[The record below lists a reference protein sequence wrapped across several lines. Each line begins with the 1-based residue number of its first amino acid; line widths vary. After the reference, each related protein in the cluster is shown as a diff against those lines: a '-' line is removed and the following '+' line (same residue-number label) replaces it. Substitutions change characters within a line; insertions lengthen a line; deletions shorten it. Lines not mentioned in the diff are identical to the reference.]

1 MRSIIIFA
9 VALVSGTAAAQDAPA
24 LKTQKDKVSYAMGMD
39 LGNQLRKSSIEV
51 DPAVF
56 AQGLKDSLSGA
67 KTLLTEEQVRTAIAE
82 LQAEM
87 KRKEAA
93 RRKGTSEENSLEADL
108 LPAYNKKA
116 GEAFLAANKTKEG
129 VVTLPSGL
137 QYKVLQAGN
146 GKKPTE
152 ADTVVC
158 NYRGAFIDGTEFD
171 SSYKRNQPA
180 TSAIKGVIPGWREAL
195 KLMAVGSKWQLFI
208 PPELAYGEKGSS
220 GAIGPN
226 ATLVFDVELLA
237 IK

>member
-1 MRSIIIFA
+1 MRSIIILA
-9 VALVSGTAAAQDAPA
+9 VALASGAAAAQDAPA
-24 LKTQKDKVSYAMGMD
+24 LKTQKDKVSYALGMD

-56 AQGLKDSLSGA
+56 GQGLKDALSGG
-67 KTLLTEEQVRTAIAE
+67 KTLLTEEQVRTAISG

-93 RRKGTSEENSLEADL
+93 RRKGTPEEDSLEIDL
-108 LPAYNKKA
+108 VPAYNKKA
-116 GEAFLAANKTKEG
+116 GEAFLAANKAKEG

-180 TSAIKGVIPGWREAL
+180 TSAVNGVIPGWREAL